1 MGTDTGSG
9 DSGDSAETSPTGGPF
24 SCEGLEA
31 VPEAVFPERIA
42 EVVCAQTVACGCSP
56 GEKEMFQCKG
66 WEEFFGDA
74 RTYAKEQGRVYD
86 GMCVAQKL
94 HALANAGC
102 SERDYVRIGD
112 CGDCPIYTS
121 LIPTGGACE
130 DRYGGEPVAA
140 CAEPDD
146 FCDFGTCRP
155 IAKEG
160 EK

>member
-1 MGTDTGSG
+1 MLDRVRRLGWLAFVCACGPSSGATESGTDTGSG

-102 SERDYVRIGD
+102 SERDYDR
-112 CGDCPIYTS
+112 
-121 LIPTGGACE
+121 GAMFE
-130 DRYGGEPVAA
+130 RV
-140 CAEPDD
+140 
-146 FCDFGTCRP
+146 
-155 IAKEG
+155 
-160 EK
+160 